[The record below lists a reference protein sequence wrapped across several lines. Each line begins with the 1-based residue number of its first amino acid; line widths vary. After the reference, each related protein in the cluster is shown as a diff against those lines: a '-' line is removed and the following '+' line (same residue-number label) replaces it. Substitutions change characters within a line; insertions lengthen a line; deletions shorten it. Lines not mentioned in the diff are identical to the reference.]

1 MRVCLSDGRCLI
13 YISVMRTLYRRCIAT
28 PIRYTYIYLPIG
40 EKTIMKYLLFTL
52 LAFSITSIANASD
65 EEISCRKEL
74 GKKQAAVLVRQCIE
88 ISPATHP
95 PCNDQNA
102 CSLIKDE
109 IKRGCE
115 FAKTTAGVEI
125 PKFCD

>member
-1 MRVCLSDGRCLI
+1 M
-13 YISVMRTLYRRCIAT
+13 
-28 PIRYTYIYLPIG
+28 
-40 EKTIMKYLLFTL
+40 MKYLIVAL
-52 LAFSITSIANASD
+52 LAFSITPIANAND
-65 EEISCRKEL
+65 EEISCRQEL
-74 GKKQAAVLVRQCIE
+74 GKKKAAVYVKQCIE

-115 FAKTTAGVEI
+115 MAKQDMQGGDM
-125 PKFCD
+125 PSFCD

>member
-1 MRVCLSDGRCLI
+1 M
-13 YISVMRTLYRRCIAT
+13 
-28 PIRYTYIYLPIG
+28 
-40 EKTIMKYLLFTL
+40 MKYLIAALF
-52 LAFSITSIANASD
+52 AFSINSVANAAD

-74 GKKQAAVLVRQCIE
+74 GKKAAAVLVKQCIE

-115 FAKTTAGVEI
+115 LAKTEGGDV

>member
-1 MRVCLSDGRCLI
+1 MMKSLI
-13 YISVMRTLYRRCIAT
+13 FA
-28 PIRYTYIYLPIG
+28 
-40 EKTIMKYLLFTL
+40 L
-52 LAFSITSIANASD
+52 LAFSITSIANAGD

-74 GKKQAAVLVRQCIE
+74 GKKAAAVLVNQCLE

-115 FAKTTAGVEI
+115 FAKTEGGDV

>member
-1 MRVCLSDGRCLI
+1 LLYDLAVLKKYKPRFILHTIKLS
-13 YISVMRTLYRRCIAT
+13 
-28 PIRYTYIYLPIG
+28 
-40 EKTIMKYLLFTL
+40 LFTKTTFPYSSEKKTMTNYLIAAL
-52 LAFSITSIANASD
+52 LAFSITPIANASD
-65 EEISCRKEL
+65 EEQSCREEL
-74 GKKQAAVLVRQCIE
+74 GKKEAAIYVNQCLE

-102 CSLIKDE
+102 CSLIIDE

-115 FAKTTAGVEI
+115 FAKKTEGADV

>member
-1 MRVCLSDGRCLI
+1 MTKHLI
-13 YISVMRTLYRRCIAT
+13 TA
-28 PIRYTYIYLPIG
+28 
-40 EKTIMKYLLFTL
+40 LFL
-52 LAFSITSIANASD
+52 FSISHLANASD
-65 EEISCRKEL
+65 EAKSCREEL
-74 GKKQAAVLVRQCIE
+74 GKKQAAVLVRQCLD

-115 FAKTTAGVEI
+115 FAKNTPAGDI
-125 PKFCD
+125 PEFCK

>member
-1 MRVCLSDGRCLI
+1 MI
-13 YISVMRTLYRRCIAT
+13 
-28 PIRYTYIYLPIG
+28 
-40 EKTIMKYLLFTL
+40 KYLIAALI
-52 LAFSITSIANASD
+52 AFSINSVANAAD
-65 EEISCRKEL
+65 EEVSCRKEV
-74 GKKQAAVLVRQCIE
+74 GKKAAAVLVKQCLE

-115 FAKTTAGVEI
+115 MAKTEGGTA

>member
-1 MRVCLSDGRCLI
+1 M
-13 YISVMRTLYRRCIAT
+13 
-28 PIRYTYIYLPIG
+28 
-40 EKTIMKYLLFTL
+40 MKYLIAALFAL
-52 LAFSITSIANASD
+52 SINSVANATD
-65 EEISCRKEL
+65 EEVSCRKEL
-74 GKKQAAVLVRQCIE
+74 GKKAAAVLVKQCLE

-115 FAKTTAGVEI
+115 MAKTEGGTA

>member
-1 MRVCLSDGRCLI
+1 MLGCERGNLF
-13 YISVMRTLYRRCIAT
+13 
-28 PIRYTYIYLPIG
+28 LPIG
-40 EKTIMKYLLFTL
+40 EITIMKSLIIAL
-52 LAFSITSIANASD
+52 LAFSIARVANASD
-65 EEISCRKEL
+65 EEISCREEL
-74 GKKQAAVLVRQCIE
+74 GQEAAAVYVSQCIE

-115 FAKTTAGVEI
+115 FAKTDGVDV

>member
-1 MRVCLSDGRCLI
+1 M
-13 YISVMRTLYRRCIAT
+13 
-28 PIRYTYIYLPIG
+28 
-40 EKTIMKYLLFTL
+40 MKYLIAALFAL
-52 LAFSITSIANASD
+52 SINSVANAAD
-65 EEISCRKEL
+65 EEVSCRKEV
-74 GKKQAAVLVRQCIE
+74 GKKAAAALVKQCLE

-115 FAKTTAGVEI
+115 MAKTEGGTA

>member
-1 MRVCLSDGRCLI
+1 
-13 YISVMRTLYRRCIAT
+13 
-28 PIRYTYIYLPIG
+28 
-40 EKTIMKYLLFTL
+40 MKYLLFTL